1 MARLADG
8 TTTVSVDEVCK
19 TTITVIDSKGKKH
32 TATIPL
38 LVLPSSTT
46 DVIVGLPH
54 ILASFGDL
62 FRDMIDVVI
71 TEAEGIATT
80 LDFLD
85 ATADYKDIPP
95 EPPPWTY
102 GTELEAIEE
111 LEVDL
116 PSSFSWQL
124 HYMEMSYEDALEEY
138 YAFFDGHINPEFSA
152 QTDVLQLLRTKG
164 VKVFVP
170 NNWEGINGVE
180 PIELNWKSDLPVRMK
195 PPARPVNPRLFA
207 HSEKEYRRLHQYM
220 YRDSTSPIASPLVIA
235 PKATKPFIRFC
246 GD

>member
-1 MARLADG
+1 MDIHRDKLQNALSNCRAVARLADG

-19 TTITVIDSKGKKH
+19 TTITVIDSKGKNF

-46 DVIVGLPH
+46 DVIVGLLH
-54 ILASFGDL
+54 ILAAFGDL
-62 FRDMIDVVI
+62 FRDRIDVAI

-80 LDFLD
+80 LDFLN
-85 ATADYKDIPP
+85 ATVDYT
-95 EPPPWTY
+95 EPPPWIY

-116 PSSFSWQL
+116 SSSFSWQL

-138 YAFFDGHINPEFSA
+138 YALFDGHINPEFSA

-180 PIELNWKSDLPVRMK
+180 PI
-195 PPARPVNPRLFA
+195 
-207 HSEKEYRRLHQYM
+207 
-220 YRDSTSPIASPLVIA
+220 VIGNQIFQ
-235 PKATKPFIRFC
+235 TV
-246 GD
+246 